1 MRRLLCLAG
10 IAALVA
16 GCDTPNTRFTSVSFG
31 DAKGLAAGGNLRLI
45 TQRPRTIGGERGEP
59 SYMQAVMCSEPS
71 PDYLVTFDRSANAK
85 VQGNFIANAA
95 ATLDGTVT
103 ANEDPGTNGAGRTA
117 GVLALRDGLYA
128 ACQAYANGT
137 IGQDAYSAILSQY
150 GLLVATVAVA
160 DPAAAAARGA
170 QPATRPAASAFA
182 AVLVACMSA
191 HDPSR
196 PTPGYGNPVLD
207 RATCREIIRNAGRG
221 RHG

>member
-16 GCDTPNTRFTSVSFG
+16 GCDTPNTRFASLEFG

-45 TQRPRTIGGERGEP
+45 TQRPREMAAGRNGP
-59 SYMQAVMCSEPS
+59 AYSQNVMCSEPS
-71 PDYLVTFDRSANAK
+71 PDYLVTFDRK
-85 VQGNFIANAA
+85 VTGKAQGNFVADAA
-95 ATLDGTVT
+95 ATIDTNIEF
-103 ANEDPGTNGAGRTA
+103 NENAGQNGAGRTA

-128 ACQAYANGT
+128 ACQAYANGI

-150 GLLVATVAVA
+150 GFLITTVAVSEGKS
-160 DPAAAAARGA
+160 AASMAS
-170 QPATRPAASAFA
+170 PTSSAFA
-182 AVLVACMSA
+182 AVLVACLSG

-196 PTPGYGNPVLD
+196 PTPGNGNPILD